1 MTRANGPVW
10 QHVSTV
16 PAEPLTGCTTCDV
29 AVVGAGIVGLTT
41 ALELARSGRDV
52 VVLEARHIGAGT
64 TGSSTAK
71 VSTLQGTRVSG
82 LAERHPPQVLARYV
96 EAQVVGHRWI
106 TQMVHAGGVDAQIRD
121 TITYAAT
128 PVGAQA
134 VAREAEAMA
143 VAGLPVAVVDA
154 VPEARWPVIRAV
166 RLPDQLQIDPHAYL
180 AALLTAARAAG
191 VRVFDGTRAD
201 GLAPG
206 AGSRVLGCSS
216 EAGRGRVRARHVV
229 LAGGAP
235 LFDRSGLFA
244 RVEPERS
251 STIAVRARGNLPE
264 PMFLSADSPTRS
276 IRTVGRDDLVLI
288 GGNAYPVGRARSTA
302 RALTDLEDWARA
314 HLDVVEVTH
323 RWAAQ
328 DYHSADGLP
337 LVGRHAPRSRD
348 VLVAT
353 GFAKWGMTGGTA
365 AALAVAGEIIGRP
378 VPWARD
384 WDPWRTGRGAPG
396 PTAALNAGVA
406 REMVGGWVR
415 GLATAG
421 DAAADLHEG
430 QGLVVRSGVR
440 PTAVSRVD
448 GRVRAVSAVCPHLG
462 GILRWNDAETSWD
475 CPLHG
480 SRFDADGRMLEGPAR
495 CGLARR

>member
-10 QHVSTV
+10 QSASTGT
-16 PAEPLTGCTTCDV
+16 AEPLTGYTTCDV

-64 TGSSTAK
+64 TGASTAK
-71 VSTLQGTRVSG
+71 ASTLQGTRVSG
-82 LAERHPPQVLARYV
+82 LADRHPPQVLARYV
-96 EAQVVGHRWI
+96 EAQVVGRQWI
-106 TQMVHAGGVDAQIRD
+106 TQMVRHGGVAAQARDA
-121 TITYAAT
+121 ITYAT
-128 PVGAQA
+128 TQLGAQA
-134 VAREAEAMA
+134 VTREADAMA

-166 RLPDQLQIDPHAYL
+166 RLPGQLQIDPQAYL
-180 AALLTAARAAG
+180 AALLTEVRAAG

-206 AGSRVLGCSS
+206 SGPRVLGCSS

-244 RVEPERS
+244 RVAPERS
-251 STIAVRARGNLPE
+251 STVAVRVRGDLPE
-264 PMFLSADSPTRS
+264 PMFLSADSPSRS
-276 IRTVGRDDLVLI
+276 VRTVGRDGLVLI
-288 GGNAYPVGRARSTA
+288 GGNAYPVGRARTTA
-302 RALTDLEDWARA
+302 RALADLEDWARA

-337 LVGRHAPRSRD
+337 LVGRHAPRSTD

-365 AALAVAGEIIGRP
+365 AALAVVGEILGRP
-378 VPWARD
+378 VPWAQD
-384 WDPWRTGRGAPG
+384 WDPWRTDRMAPM

-415 GLATAG
+415 GLTTTG
-421 DAAADLHEG
+421 DAAAEPREG
-430 QGLVVRSGVR
+430 QGLVVRSGLR

-480 SRFDADGRMLEGPAR
+480 SRFDVDGRALEGPTR